1 MCYSNGDGHKLEY
14 KWWLRMEP
22 VSYPLLFFLST
33 NIVDYT
39 PLYCQKQR
47 NTICTN
53 FIYVPRIFWSFRH
66 WLILKLWSAYHTSV
80 SPDDKDLAMVMTALL
95 KCRHPRLMIVL
106 PSTPPHPPPS
116 TPTQP
121 SSPPPH
127 LNLSGPEFFLG
138 STHCLNTTL
147 KRNPV
152 LTLISF
158 QWQDLKPDLIICELK
173 KKKRNICEGGNIS
186 HKLTSIFLKYTN
198 REKADCRREEYLGG
212 WEGFRHSLNGEDQPT
227 LPPKISFSEIFRLRI
242 IEKISTC
249 VKIIASKML
258 HSYISTTKVPED

>member
-1 MCYSNGDGHKLEY
+1 
-14 KWWLRMEP
+14 MEP

-39 PLYCQKQR
+39 PLYCQKHKQR
-47 NTICTN
+47 NKICTN
-53 FIYVPRIFWSFRH
+53 FKYVPRIFWSFRH

-80 SPDDKDLAMVMTALL
+80 SPDDKDLAMVMTALP

-106 PSTPPHPPPS
+106 PSIPPHPPPS

-127 LNLSGPEFFLG
+127 LNLSGPDKNLG
-138 STHCLNTTL
+138 SNHCLNTTL

-158 QWQDLKPDLIICELK
+158 Q
-173 KKKRNICEGGNIS
+173 
-186 HKLTSIFLKYTN
+186 
-198 REKADCRREEYLGG
+198 
-212 WEGFRHSLNGEDQPT
+212 
-227 LPPKISFSEIFRLRI
+227 
-242 IEKISTC
+242 
-249 VKIIASKML
+249 
-258 HSYISTTKVPED
+258 